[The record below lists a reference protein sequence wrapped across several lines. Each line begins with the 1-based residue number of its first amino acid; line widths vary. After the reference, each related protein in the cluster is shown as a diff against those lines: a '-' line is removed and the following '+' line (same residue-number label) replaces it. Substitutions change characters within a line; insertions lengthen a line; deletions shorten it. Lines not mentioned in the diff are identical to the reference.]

1 MFSIYDWDSI
11 YEYFYEQAMNDIKDE
26 DYAHAYITHQ
36 SKEIGDEKM
45 TRQQRKKQ
53 LKNNIEL
60 TIIYIMY
67 LYMVMMIGIKL
78 LE

>member
-1 MFSIYDWDSI
+1 MPMARVRQI
-11 YEYFYEQAMNDIKDE
+11 
-26 DYAHAYITHQ
+26 YITHQ

-67 LYMVMMIGIKL
+67 LYMVMIIGIKL

>member
-1 MFSIYDWDSI
+1 MPTARVRQI
-11 YEYFYEQAMNDIKDE
+11 
-26 DYAHAYITHQ
+26 YITHQ

>member
-1 MFSIYDWDSI
+1 
-11 YEYFYEQAMNDIKDE
+11 
-26 DYAHAYITHQ
+26 
-36 SKEIGDEKM
+36 M

>member
-1 MFSIYDWDSI
+1 MPMARVRQI
-11 YEYFYEQAMNDIKDE
+11 
-26 DYAHAYITHQ
+26 YITHQ

-67 LYMVMMIGIKL
+67 LYMVMMIGIRL

>member
-1 MFSIYDWDSI
+1 MPIARVRQI
-11 YEYFYEQAMNDIKDE
+11 
-26 DYAHAYITHQ
+26 YITHQ

>member
-1 MFSIYDWDSI
+1 MPMARVRQI
-11 YEYFYEQAMNDIKDE
+11 
-26 DYAHAYITHQ
+26 YITHL

>member
-1 MFSIYDWDSI
+1 MRTMHMPIARVRQI
-11 YEYFYEQAMNDIKDE
+11 
-26 DYAHAYITHQ
+26 YITHQ

>member
-1 MFSIYDWDSI
+1 MHMPMARVRQI
-11 YEYFYEQAMNDIKDE
+11 
-26 DYAHAYITHQ
+26 YITYQ

>member
-1 MFSIYDWDSI
+1 MPMARVRQI
-11 YEYFYEQAMNDIKDE
+11 
-26 DYAHAYITHQ
+26 YITHQ

-45 TRQQRKKQ
+45 TRKQRKKQ
-53 LKNNIEL
+53 LKNKNEL
-60 TIIYIMY
+60 NIIYIMY

>member
-1 MFSIYDWDSI
+1 MPMARVRQI
-11 YEYFYEQAMNDIKDE
+11 
-26 DYAHAYITHQ
+26 YITHQ
-36 SKEIGDEKM
+36 SKEVGDEKM

>member
-1 MFSIYDWDSI
+1 MPMARVRQIYIS
-11 YEYFYEQAMNDIKDE
+11 
-26 DYAHAYITHQ
+26 HQ

>member
-1 MFSIYDWDSI
+1 MPMARVRQI
-11 YEYFYEQAMNDIKDE
+11 
-26 DYAHAYITHQ
+26 YITHQ

-60 TIIYIMY
+60 TIIFIMY

>member
-1 MFSIYDWDSI
+1 MPMARVRQI
-11 YEYFYEQAMNDIKDE
+11 
-26 DYAHAYITHQ
+26 YITHQ

-45 TRQQRKKQ
+45 TSQQRKKQ

>member
-1 MFSIYDWDSI
+1 MPMARVRQI
-11 YEYFYEQAMNDIKDE
+11 
-26 DYAHAYITHQ
+26 YITHQ

-67 LYMVMMIGIKL
+67 LYMYMVMMIGIKL

>member
-1 MFSIYDWDSI
+1 MRTMHMPMERVRQI
-11 YEYFYEQAMNDIKDE
+11 
-26 DYAHAYITHQ
+26 YITHQ

>member
-1 MFSIYDWDSI
+1 MHMTMARVRQI
-11 YEYFYEQAMNDIKDE
+11 
-26 DYAHAYITHQ
+26 YITHQ

-67 LYMVMMIGIKL
+67 IWVIMQVAIRL

>member
-1 MFSIYDWDSI
+1 MPMARVRQI
-11 YEYFYEQAMNDIKDE
+11 
-26 DYAHAYITHQ
+26 YITHQ
-36 SKEIGDEKM
+36 SKEIGAEKM

>member
-1 MFSIYDWDSI
+1 MPMERVRQI
-11 YEYFYEQAMNDIKDE
+11 
-26 DYAHAYITHQ
+26 YITHQ

>member
-1 MFSIYDWDSI
+1 MHMPMARVRQIY
-11 YEYFYEQAMNDIKDE
+11 IK
-26 DYAHAYITHQ
+26 HQ

>member
-1 MFSIYDWDSI
+1 MPMARVRQI
-11 YEYFYEQAMNDIKDE
+11 
-26 DYAHAYITHQ
+26 YITHQ

>member
-1 MFSIYDWDSI
+1 MPMARVRHI
-11 YEYFYEQAMNDIKDE
+11 
-26 DYAHAYITHQ
+26 YITHQ

>member
-1 MFSIYDWDSI
+1 MPMARVRQI
-11 YEYFYEQAMNDIKDE
+11 
-26 DYAHAYITHQ
+26 YITHQ
-36 SKEIGDEKM
+36 SKQIGDEKM

>member
-1 MFSIYDWDSI
+1 MPMARVRQI
-11 YEYFYEQAMNDIKDE
+11 
-26 DYAHAYITHQ
+26 YITHH

>member
-1 MFSIYDWDSI
+1 MPMARVRQI
-11 YEYFYEQAMNDIKDE
+11 
-26 DYAHAYITHQ
+26 YITHQ

-60 TIIYIMY
+60 TLIYIMY

>member
-1 MFSIYDWDSI
+1 MHMSMARVRQI
-11 YEYFYEQAMNDIKDE
+11 
-26 DYAHAYITHQ
+26 YITHQ

>member
-1 MFSIYDWDSI
+1 MARVRQI
-11 YEYFYEQAMNDIKDE
+11 
-26 DYAHAYITHQ
+26 YITHQ

-67 LYMVMMIGIKL
+67 IWVIMQVAIRL

>member
-1 MFSIYDWDSI
+1 MPMARVRQI
-11 YEYFYEQAMNDIKDE
+11 
-26 DYAHAYITHQ
+26 YITHQ

-60 TIIYIMY
+60 TIIYLSLIH
-67 LYMVMMIGIKL
+67 I
-78 LE
+78 

>member
-1 MFSIYDWDSI
+1 MPIARVSQI
-11 YEYFYEQAMNDIKDE
+11 
-26 DYAHAYITHQ
+26 YITHQ

>member
-1 MFSIYDWDSI
+1 MPMARVRQI
-11 YEYFYEQAMNDIKDE
+11 
-26 DYAHAYITHQ
+26 YITHQ
-36 SKEIGDEKM
+36 SKKIGDEKM

>member
-1 MFSIYDWDSI
+1 MPMARVRQI
-11 YEYFYEQAMNDIKDE
+11 
-26 DYAHAYITHQ
+26 YITHQ

-67 LYMVMMIGIKL
+67 LYRVMMIGIKL

>member
-1 MFSIYDWDSI
+1 MPMARVRQI
-11 YEYFYEQAMNDIKDE
+11 
-26 DYAHAYITHQ
+26 YITHQ

-78 LE
+78 LIKKCMS

>member
-1 MFSIYDWDSI
+1 MPMARVRQI
-11 YEYFYEQAMNDIKDE
+11 
-26 DYAHAYITHQ
+26 YITHQ

-53 LKNNIEL
+53 LKNNLEL

>member
-1 MFSIYDWDSI
+1 MRTMHMPMARVRQI
-11 YEYFYEQAMNDIKDE
+11 
-26 DYAHAYITHQ
+26 YITHQ

-60 TIIYIMY
+60 TIIYIIY
-67 LYMVMMIGIKL
+67 GYDDWY
-78 LE
+78 

>member
-1 MFSIYDWDSI
+1 MTMARVRQI
-11 YEYFYEQAMNDIKDE
+11 
-26 DYAHAYITHQ
+26 YITHQ

-67 LYMVMMIGIKL
+67 IWVIMQVAIRL